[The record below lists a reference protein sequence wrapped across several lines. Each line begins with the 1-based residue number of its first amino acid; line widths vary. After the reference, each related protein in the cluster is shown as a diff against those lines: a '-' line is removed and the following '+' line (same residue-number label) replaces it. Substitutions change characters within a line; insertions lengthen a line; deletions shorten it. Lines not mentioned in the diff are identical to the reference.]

1 MANFTTAHLRNIAFV
16 GHSSSGKST
25 LAEAMLFDT
34 GATSRRGRVEDG
46 TTVSDWDEEE
56 IRRRISVNVSLI
68 PCEWKD
74 SKVNILDTPGFIDF
88 VGELKAAVT
97 VADSALVV
105 LDSVAGIEVGTE
117 LAWGYLDDGSLPRAV
132 FINKMDR
139 ENANFQR
146 VLGNLR
152 EQFGGTI
159 VPAQLPIGEGGDFKG
174 VVDLIAMKAYLG
186 ENGTPVEIPA
196 DIAHAAAEARLQII
210 EASAEGDDELIMKY
224 LEGEELTPE
233 EVKRGLRAGIAK
245 GNIVPVL
252 CGAAVANVGVRALL
266 DALVAYM
273 PNPAEAPVRT
283 AERPNG
289 ETIPL
294 PADASGPLAVFI
306 FKTIADPY
314 VGKIS
319 YFRVVSGILRSDSR
333 VYSLPTGSEERIA
346 SVFTPRG
353 KEQLP
358 VPQLMAGDLGA
369 VTKLGVTVTND
380 TLCDKAHQL
389 ALPRPAYPEPL
400 YSVAVSPQTNADSAK
415 MGPMFTR
422 LTEEDPTLHWRF
434 EPGTHQTLVSGMG
447 EVHIDLAVR
456 RMQSKFGVGLT
467 TSVPKVP
474 YTESVSRPAADFY
487 RHKKQTGGSGQFG
500 EVHLEVKP
508 LERGGGFE
516 FDTSRVFGGAIQNS
530 FFPSIEKGIK
540 SVLDAGPIAGY
551 PVVDVRAEVYD
562 GKMHPVDSKDIA
574 FQIAG
579 REAFKKAFMEA
590 GPVLLEP
597 IMEVRI
603 TVPEE
608 YMGDIM
614 GDLNTRRGRVVGME
628 QTRGK
633 GTITATVPASEM
645 QRYAIDLRSMTQGR
659 GLYTMRLAHY
669 EPTPSHIM
677 EQVVAEAKR
686 EQQETE

>member
-1 MANFTTAHLRNIAFV
+1 
-16 GHSSSGKST
+16 
-25 LAEAMLFDT
+25 
-34 GATSRRGRVEDG
+34 
-46 TTVSDWDEEE
+46 
-56 IRRRISVNVSLI
+56 
-68 PCEWKD
+68 
-74 SKVNILDTPGFIDF
+74 
-88 VGELKAAVT
+88 
-97 VADSALVV
+97 
-105 LDSVAGIEVGTE
+105 
-117 LAWGYLDDGSLPRAV
+117 
-132 FINKMDR
+132 
-139 ENANFQR
+139 
-146 VLGNLR
+146 
-152 EQFGGTI
+152 
-159 VPAQLPIGEGGDFKG
+159 
-174 VVDLIAMKAYLG
+174 
-186 ENGTPVEIPA
+186 
-196 DIAHAAAEARLQII
+196 
-210 EASAEGDDELIMKY
+210 
-224 LEGEELTPE
+224 
-233 EVKRGLRAGIAK
+233 
-245 GNIVPVL
+245 
-252 CGAAVANVGVRALL
+252 
-266 DALVAYM
+266 
-273 PNPAEAPVRT
+273 
-283 AERPNG
+283 
-289 ETIPL
+289 
-294 PADASGPLAVFI
+294 
-306 FKTIADPY
+306 
-314 VGKIS
+314 
-319 YFRVVSGILRSDSR
+319 
-333 VYSLPTGSEERIA
+333 
-346 SVFTPRG
+346 
-353 KEQLP
+353 
-358 VPQLMAGDLGA
+358 
-369 VTKLGVTVTND
+369 
-380 TLCDKAHQL
+380 LCDKPHQL
-389 ALPRPAYPEPL
+389 ALPRPVYPEPL
-400 YSVAVSPQTNADSAK
+400 YSVAVSPQTKADSAK
-415 MGPMFTR
+415 MGPTLTR

-434 EPGTHQTLVSGMG
+434 EPGTHQTIVSGMG

-474 YTESVSRPAADFY
+474 YTESVTRPAADFY

-500 EVHLEVKP
+500 EVHLEVRP

-540 SVLDAGPIAGY
+540 SVLEAGPIAGY

-608 YMGDIM
+608 HMGDIM
-614 GDLNTRRGRVVGME
+614 GDLNTRRGRVMGME

-659 GLYTMRLAHY
+659 GLYTMRLSHY